1 VPDLIG
7 PAEAGRML
15 GLRPA
20 SPVRLLEKGL
30 ITGIELPSGH
40 HRYDRESVERLAVR
54 RVSSTVTVVQQ
65 REVPD
70 VD

>member
-1 VPDLIG
+1 
-7 PAEAGRML
+7 ML

-20 SPVRLLEKGL
+20 SLVRLLEKGL

-40 HRYDRESVERLAVR
+40 HRYDRASVELLAVR

-70 VD
+70 VN

>member
-1 VPDLIG
+1 
-7 PAEAGRML
+7 ML

-20 SPVRLLEKGL
+20 SLVRLLEKGL

-40 HRYDRESVERLAVR
+40 HRYDRESVELLAVR

-65 REVPD
+65 KGEPD
-70 VD
+70 AD

>member
-1 VPDLIG
+1 
-7 PAEAGRML
+7 ML

-20 SPVRLLEKGL
+20 SLVRLLENGL

-65 REVPD
+65 KGEPHAD
-70 VD
+70 